1 MRRVYRWFDSF
12 SSDEVVFLT
21 GTEPSNIFLINLDME
36 MEVSDRLLTP
46 IINRKRNDP
55 ALNTDGPSPSTT
67 QVVFSVTETPSTF
80 TADVKS
86 DPMTNDGS
94 VRRVAQRRRSVMNIW
109 MATVSRRLG
118 QRRHMYQR
126 L

>member
-1 MRRVYRWFDSF
+1 
-12 SSDEVVFLT
+12 
-21 GTEPSNIFLINLDME
+21 ME
-36 MEVSDRLLTP
+36 MEVTDRLLTP
-46 IINRKRNDP
+46 IINRKRNDA
-55 ALNTDGPSPSTT
+55 ALNTDGPSPSA
-67 QVVFSVTETPSTF
+67 QVVFSMAEPPSIF

-86 DPMTNDGS
+86 DPTMNDGS